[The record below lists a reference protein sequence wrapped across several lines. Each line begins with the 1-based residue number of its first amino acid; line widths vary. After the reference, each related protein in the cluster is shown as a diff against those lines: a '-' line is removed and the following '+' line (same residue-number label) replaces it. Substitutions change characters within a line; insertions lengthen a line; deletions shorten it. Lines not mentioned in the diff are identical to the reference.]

1 LCQIIAKIMYKR
13 TSTLFHGLLFWGIF
27 FFSSLLVITGRGQTL
42 DDIRLIQKSTHVEP
56 LQKYALELKG
66 RALAKKIQAEE
77 MAKKKGWVIKKSLE
91 DGRTIELKELDP
103 KGRPVYFSTGNL
115 NAAKTV
121 SANKVWNGG
130 GMGLNLSGS
139 GVTLREWDE
148 SAVRPTH
155 QELTGRVTQGDGA
168 TGFSAHSTH
177 VAGTMLATGIV
188 ANAHGMSNQATL
200 RAFDW
205 WSDYAEMASEA
216 STGAL
221 LSNHSYVFITGWYWG
236 GSIWYWYGDP
246 SISQL
251 EDYEFGFY
259 CEDAKIVD
267 SIAFNAPYYLV
278 CRAAGNDRGE
288 GPSTQPVTHYVYNG
302 TNWVLSNT
310 VRNLDGMP
318 SGYDCITYGFGT
330 SKNMMTVGAVYGIP
344 NGYAFP
350 SDVVI
355 ASFSCTGPTDD
366 GRIKP
371 DIVADGVGLYSTYS
385 TADNAYA
392 VMSGTSMATPNA
404 TGSLALLQQHY
415 HNLHGVYMRAA
426 TLKGLAIHTADEAG
440 SAPGPDY
447 KFGWGLL
454 DISKAASVLSN
465 TTTAVVKEATLM
477 NGQTYTLNIKSNG
490 TDPLRATI
498 CWTDP
503 PGIPPPPSLNPP
515 TIMLVNDLDLR
526 IDGST
531 YKPWILDPTN
541 PSAAATTGD
550 NIRDNVEQ
558 ILIPS
563 LTAGCH
569 TLTIT
574 HKGTLS
580 GGSQAFSLILTGITV
595 YPQFIAGTING
606 NQNICYNTAPF
617 LLTGIAPTGG
627 NPPYTYQW
635 QNSTDSINFTNITG
649 ATGINYQ
656 PGILTATTWYR
667 QVQSSPGS
675 CENTNTNVL
684 KVRVNPLPI
693 PTITGSQNLC
703 VNSGNY
709 YYSTEAGMTGYSWTV
724 SAGGQIIS
732 GLGTNSIQVAWNNS
746 GNQTVSVTYINAN
759 GCSPVSAT
767 VLPVTVNSLPGPAG
781 TISGTSVVCSGTTGV
796 SYTVA
801 PVNNAMT
808 YVWTLPA
815 GATITSGLWT
825 NTILVDFESNAVT
838 GNISVF
844 GNNLCG
850 DGTSSPNFPVTINP
864 TPPQPVIVQQGDS
877 LVSDAVA
884 GNQWYDV
891 SGAIPGET
899 SQVYM
904 PAMNGTY
911 RDIVTLNGCVSTP
924 SNWVNFVLTGV
935 NTTSRSLLRIYPNPA
950 FNRIHLETFL
960 DRPSNITINLMSI
973 TGTNIK
979 TVDFGNHPKGLTRL
993 ILDCNDIREGIYF
1006 LKVTTNYDS
1015 FVQKVILK
1023 K

>member
-1 LCQIIAKIMYKR
+1 MNKR
-13 TSTLFHGLLFWGIF
+13 TSTLLHGLLFFGIF
-27 FFSSLLVITGRGQTL
+27 LLSSLLVITGRSQTT
-42 DDIRLIQKSTHVEP
+42 DDIGLIRKSTHVES
-56 LQKYALELKG
+56 LQKYALELNN
-66 RALAKKIQAEE
+66 RALTSKLLAEE
-77 MAKKKGWVIKKSLE
+77 MAKKKGWVIKKVFE
-91 DGRTIELKELDP
+91 DGQTIELKELDP
-103 KGRPVYFSTGNL
+103 KGHPVYYSTGNL

-121 SANKVWNGG
+121 AANKVWPGG
-130 GMGLNLSGS
+130 GMGLNLTGL

-188 ANAHGMSNQATL
+188 ANAHGMSNQALL

-216 STGAL
+216 SAGAL
-221 LSNHSYVFITGWYWG
+221 LSNHSYVYVTGWIWG

-251 EDYEFGFY
+251 EDYFFGFY

-267 SIAFNAPYYLV
+267 SIAFSAPYYLV

-288 GPSTQPVTHYVYNG
+288 GPSTQPVTHMVYDG
-302 TNWVLSNT
+302 TNWVQSNT

-318 SGYDCITYGFGT
+318 SGYDCITNGFGT
-330 SKNMMTVGAVYGIP
+330 GKNMMTVGAVYSIP
-344 NGYAFP
+344 NGYTAP

-371 DIVADGVGLYSTYS
+371 DIVADGIGLYSTYS

-392 VMSGTSMATPNA
+392 TMSGTSMASPNA
-404 TGSLALLQQHY
+404 CGSLALLQQHY

-426 TLKGLAIHTADEAG
+426 TLKGLTIHTTNEAG
-440 SAPGPDY
+440 ASPGPDY

-465 TTTAVVKEATLM
+465 TTTTSVVRETTLL

-498 CWTDP
+498 CWIDP
-503 PGIPPPPSLNPP
+503 PGVPPPPSLNPP

-531 YKPWILDPTN
+531 YKPWILNPAN

-558 ILIPS
+558 ILTPV

-569 TLTIT
+569 TLTVT

-580 GGSQAFSLILTGITV
+580 GGSQAFSLILTGVTV
-595 YPQFIAGTING
+595 YPQFVAGTISG
-606 NQNICYNTAPF
+606 NQSICYNTTPSMITAVP
-617 LLTGIAPTGG
+617 PTGG

-635 QNSTDSINFTNITG
+635 QSSTDSITFTNIAG
-649 ATGINYQ
+649 ATGLNYQ
-656 PGILTATTWYR
+656 PGILTVTTWYR

-675 CENTNTNVL
+675 CENTITNVV
-684 KVRVNPLPI
+684 KVKVNPLPI

-709 YYSTEAGMTGYSWTV
+709 YYSTETGMTGYSWTV
-724 SAGGQIIS
+724 SSGGLITS
-732 GLGTNSIQVAWNNS
+732 GLGTNTIQVTWNNS
-746 GNQTVSVTYINAN
+746 GAQSVSVTYINAN
-759 GCSPVSAT
+759 GCSPASAT
-767 VLPVTVNSLPGPAG
+767 VLPVTVNPLPDPAG

-796 SYTVA
+796 SYTIA
-801 PVNNAMT
+801 PVSNAVT
-808 YVWTLPA
+808 YIWTVPA
-815 GATITSGLWT
+815 GATISSGLWT
-825 NTILVDFESNAVT
+825 NSILVDFASNAVS
-838 GNISVF
+838 GNMSVL

-850 DGTSSPNFPVTINP
+850 DGASSPNFPVTVNP
-864 TPPQPVIVQQGDS
+864 TPPQPVIVQTGDS
-877 LVSDAVA
+877 IVSDAPA

-891 SGAIPGET
+891 SGAIPGAT

-904 PAMNGTY
+904 PPMNGMY
-911 RDIVTLNGCVSTP
+911 RVIVTLNGCVSPP
-924 SNWVNFVLTGV
+924 SNWLNFVMTGV
-935 NTTSRSLLRIYPNPA
+935 NITSRSLLRIYPNPA
-950 FNRIHLETFL
+950 VEDIHLETFL
-960 DRPSNITINLMSI
+960 DRPSNIIINLMNI

-979 TVDFGNHPKGLTRL
+979 TVDFGNHNKGLTRL